1 MRRIEGE
8 LGAMDKVR
16 FIHQIRVHLRDLPQ
30 EEIADIISD
39 YEEHFRFGMQEGR
52 TEEELAESL
61 GNPDELAKEIRAVSL
76 VKKAEDSTS
85 THDLL
90 RAVVATI
97 GLGLFNLI
105 VVLVPFI
112 LLVVILLTIFLVGL
126 SFVLGAPAALLYA
139 PAGFGIHPV
148 AAVAFVIGFMALGLL
163 IIIGNYYLS
172 RIFATMTVRYLKWNI
187 AVIQGRA

>member
-1 MRRIEGE
+1 
-8 LGAMDKVR
+8 MDKVR
-16 FIHQIRVHLRDLPQ
+16 FIHQLRVHLRDLPE
-30 EEIADIISD
+30 EEIAEIVSD

-52 TEEELAESL
+52 TEEELAKSL
-61 GNPDELAKEIRAVSL
+61 GDPSELAKEIRAVAL
-76 VKKAEDSTS
+76 VKKAEDTTS
-85 THDLL
+85 ADNLI

-105 VVLVPFI
+105 VVLVPFL
-112 LLVVILLTIFLVGL
+112 LLVMILATLFLVGIA
-126 SFVLGAPAALLYA
+126 FTLGTPAALLYA
-139 PAGFGIHPV
+139 PAGFGVHPV

-163 IIIGNYYLS
+163 IIIGDYYVA